1 MFLQNGENG
10 LVASK
15 SLFNIKDA
23 VFKGAYRICSVIFL
37 LPEKF
42 FSMSRD
48 LFLHSE
54 RDFKL

>member
-1 MFLQNGENG
+1 MVKMDKA

-23 VFKGAYRICSVIFL
+23 VFKGAYRTCSVIFL

-42 FSMSRD
+42 FSVSKV

-54 RDFKL
+54 RDF

>member
-1 MFLQNGENG
+1 MVKMDKA
-10 LVASK
+10 LVANK